1 MKLRMLAVGTRMPG
15 WVTQGVE
22 EYRKRLP
29 REMALEI
36 IELPPGP
43 RQKSADP
50 AKAIRVEGDRLL
62 SKIRDSELV
71 VALDV
76 EGKPWST
83 PTLSERMSDWQMSGS
98 DVSLLIGGPDGL
110 DQRCLSR
117 ADLRWSLSPLTLP
130 HPLVRVLLA
139 EQLYRG
145 WTLMTGHPYH
155 R

>member
-29 REMALEI
+29 REMSLEI
-36 IELPPGP
+36 VELSPGP

-62 SKIRDSELV
+62 SKVRGSELV

-83 PTLSERMSDWQMSGS
+83 PTLAERMSEWQMSGS

-110 DQRCLSR
+110 DQRCLVR

>member
-1 MKLRMLAVGTRMPG
+1 MLAVGTRMPG

-29 REMALEI
+29 REMALEV
-36 IELPPGP
+36 IELSPGP

-50 AKAIRVEGDRLL
+50 AKAIRIEGDRLL

-83 PTLSERMSDWQMSGS
+83 PALSERMRDWQMSGG
-98 DVSLLIGGPDGL
+98 DVSLLVGGPDGL
-110 DQRCLSR
+110 DPRCLSR

>member
-1 MKLRMLAVGTRMPG
+1 MPA

-36 IELPPGP
+36 VEIAPGP
-43 RQKSADP
+43 RNKSADP
-50 AKAIRVEGDRLL
+50 DRAIRVEGDRLL
-62 SKIRDSELV
+62 AKLGKNERV

-76 EGKPWST
+76 EGSGWST
-83 PTLSERMSDWQMSGS
+83 SSLAQRLRQWQMEGG
-98 DVSLLIGGPDGL
+98 DVALLVGGPDGL
-110 DQRCLSR
+110 DPRCLER
-117 ADLRWSLSPLTLP
+117 ASLRWSLSPLTLP
-130 HPLVRVLLA
+130 HPLVRIMLA

-145 WTLMTGHPYH
+145 WTLLAGHPYH

>member
-1 MKLRMLAVGTRMPG
+1 MKLKMLAVGTRMPG

-29 REMALEI
+29 REMSLDVV
-36 IELPPGP
+36 ELSPGP

-62 SKIRDSELV
+62 SKIRDNELV

-76 EGKPWST
+76 EGRPWST
-83 PTLSERMSDWQMSGS
+83 PALSERMRDWQMSGS
-98 DVSLLIGGPDGL
+98 DVSLLVGGPDGL

>member
-1 MKLRMLAVGTRMPG
+1 MKLKMLAVGTRMPG

-29 REMALEI
+29 REMSLEVV
-36 IELPPGP
+36 ELSPGP

-62 SKIRDSELV
+62 SRIKDSELV

-83 PTLSERMSDWQMSGS
+83 QVLSERMRDWQMAGS

-110 DQRCLSR
+110 DQRCLAR

>member
-1 MKLRMLAVGTRMPG
+1 MLAVGTRMPG

-29 REMALEI
+29 REMALEV
-36 IELPPGP
+36 IELSPGP

-50 AKAIRVEGDRLL
+50 AKAIRIEGDRLL

-76 EGKPWST
+76 EGRPWST
-83 PTLSERMSDWQMSGS
+83 PALSERMRDWQMSGG
-98 DVSLLIGGPDGL
+98 DVSLLVGGPDGL
-110 DQRCLSR
+110 DPRCLSR

>member
-1 MKLRMLAVGTRMPG
+1 MLAVGTRMPG

-29 REMALEI
+29 REMALEV
-36 IELPPGP
+36 IELSPGP

-50 AKAIRVEGDRLL
+50 AKAIRIEGDRLL

-76 EGKPWST
+76 EGRPWST
-83 PTLSERMSDWQMSGS
+83 PALSERMKDWQMSGG
-98 DVSLLIGGPDGL
+98 DVSLLVGGPDGL
-110 DQRCLSR
+110 DPRCLSR

>member
-1 MKLRMLAVGTRMPG
+1 MKLKMLAVGTRMPG

-29 REMALEI
+29 REMSLEVV
-36 IELPPGP
+36 ELSPGP

-62 SKIRDSELV
+62 SRIKDSELV

-83 PTLSERMSDWQMSGS
+83 PVLSERMRDWQMAGS

-110 DQRCLSR
+110 DQRCLAR

>member
-1 MKLRMLAVGTRMPG
+1 MLAVGTRMPG

-36 IELPPGP
+36 VELSPGP

-50 AKAIRVEGDRLL
+50 ARAIRVEGDRLL

-83 PTLSERMSDWQMSGS
+83 PALSERMGEWQMSGS

-110 DQRCLSR
+110 DQRCLAR

>member
-1 MKLRMLAVGTRMPG
+1 MLAVGTRMPG

-36 IELPPGP
+36 VELSPGP

-62 SKIRDSELV
+62 SKIRDNELV

-83 PTLSERMSDWQMSGS
+83 PTLAERMGDWQMSGS

-117 ADLRWSLSPLTLP
+117 ANLRWSLSPLTLP

>member
-1 MKLRMLAVGTRMPG
+1 MLAVGTRMPG

-29 REMALEI
+29 REMSLEVV
-36 IELPPGP
+36 ELSPGP

-62 SKIRDSELV
+62 SRLKDSELV

-83 PTLSERMSDWQMSGS
+83 HTLSERMQDWQMAGS

-130 HPLVRVLLA
+130 HPLVRILLA

>member
-1 MKLRMLAVGTRMPG
+1 MLAVGTRMPG

-36 IELPPGP
+36 VELSPGP

-62 SKIRDSELV
+62 SKIRDNELV

-83 PTLSERMSDWQMSGS
+83 PTLAERMSDWQMSGS